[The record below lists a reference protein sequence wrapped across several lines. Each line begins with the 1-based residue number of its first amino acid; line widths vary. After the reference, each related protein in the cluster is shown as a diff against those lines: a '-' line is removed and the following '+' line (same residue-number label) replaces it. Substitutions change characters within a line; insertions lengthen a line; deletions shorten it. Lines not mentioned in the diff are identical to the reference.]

1 MDHLLVHQLDLLQPT
16 ATTDRYND
24 TVYTWPEVATDS
36 VDGWLSQRSASEV
49 IDNRNAEIGEWVAFI
64 RPGPEVDTTWRVR
77 WHDDSLDRDRTFEVV
92 GPPTPA
98 HTPRGPHH
106 LELPLR
112 EVRG

>member
-1 MDHLLVHQLDLLQPT
+1 MDHLLVHELGLIAPT
-16 ATTDRYND
+16 EGTDRYND
-24 TVYTWPEVATDS
+24 VSRTYGTTLTET
-36 VDGWLSQRSASEV
+36 VDGWISQRSASEI

-64 RPGPEVDTTWRVR
+64 RPGPQVDATWRVR
-77 WHDDSLDRDRTFEVV
+77 WHDPSLDVDRTFEIV

-106 LELPLR
+106 IELPLR